1 MKRTALTM
9 MMGSL
14 LFGTAMLAQDSRIQQ
29 RKENQQ
35 QRIGNGVKNGS
46 LKPKQT
52 ANLENKESKLNQ
64 EIRTDRKQNGGNLT
78 NKEKAQ
84 VNRQQN
90 QLSKQIYK
98 DKH

>member
-1 MKRTALTM
+1 M

-14 LFGTAMLAQDSRIQQ
+14 LFGTAMWAQDSTIIHD
-29 RKENQQ
+29 RKQIQQ

-52 ANLENKESKLNQ
+52 ANLENKESKLNK
-64 EIRTDRKQNGGNLT
+64 EISTDRKQNGGKLT
-78 NKEKAQ
+78 NQEKKQ
-84 VNRQQN
+84 VNQQQN

-98 DKH
+98 DKHE